1 MYKRQIINM
10 PRIISSSGNIPIN
23 CSKAVLSIGVFV
35 TVLVVVTK
43 AFMLLQFSPYIL
55 VNFLVIILILA

>member
-1 MYKRQIINM
+1 M